1 MAALALALLAIPCL
15 PACAAPRHA
24 TVAPPPPP
32 AELFGLP
39 EACLAHVIAVPLL
52 TNSGSPIIP
61 ATFNGVSGLSYVSV
75 TQGRMGVYAR
85 APDDFPVEAPVR
97 IQTIAGTGMTY
108 TTVLNELRI
117 SNGTARDIPAVMEGI
132 GWPQLNDMPVLGII
146 GYDILCNYN
155 VLFDFPARRMVL
167 FLTTDAPGCTPTR
180 NWVDADGMATPL
192 LPDAEG
198 RLTGIT
204 VQFGDHPVRMEIEPG
219 ADMSSLTR
227 KVARGVGLSAAI
239 LHRDMNVRTNAGRI
253 LTGRRHHFDGIT
265 IGAWRDL
272 PLDVNIEKTTYNVL
286 GMNFLRRRRI
296 LLAFPQ
302 GMVFMSPQQ
311 PVPDDRGQ
319 ATHGL
324 LSTRTAIARL
334 IDMAPPP
341 DAPAPAGTAT
351 PPPPSPP

>member
-1 MAALALALLAIPCL
+1 
-15 PACAAPRHA
+15 
-24 TVAPPPPP
+24 
-32 AELFGLP
+32 AELYGLP
-39 EACLAHVIAVPLL
+39 EACLAHVIAAPLL
-52 TNSGSPIIP
+52 TNSGSPIVP
-61 ATFNGVSGLSYVSV
+61 ATFNGTVGLSYVSV
-75 TQGRMGVYAR
+75 TQGRVGVYAHSS
-85 APDDFPVEAPVR
+85 DDFPVETPVR

-132 GWPQLNDMPVLGII
+132 GRPQINDQPVLGII

-167 FLTTDAPGCTPTR
+167 FLTTDAPGCTPAR
-180 NWVDADGMATPL
+180 NWVDADGISTPL
-192 LPDAEG
+192 LPDTEG

-204 VQFGDHPVRMEIEPG
+204 VQIGDHPVRMEIEPG

-227 KVARGVGLSAAI
+227 KVARSVGLSSAI
-239 LHRDMNVRTNAGRI
+239 LHKDMNVRTNAGRI
-253 LTGRRHHFDGIT
+253 LNGRRHHFDDIT

-272 PLDVNIEKTTYNVL
+272 PLDINIEKTTYNVL
-286 GMNFLRRRRI
+286 GMNFLRRRRV

-302 GMVFMSPQQ
+302 GMAFISPQQ
-311 PVPDDRGQ
+311 DMPDDRGR

-334 IDMAPPP
+334 IDMAPPADTP
-341 DAPAPAGTAT
+341 TPTGTAT
-351 PPPPSPP
+351 TP